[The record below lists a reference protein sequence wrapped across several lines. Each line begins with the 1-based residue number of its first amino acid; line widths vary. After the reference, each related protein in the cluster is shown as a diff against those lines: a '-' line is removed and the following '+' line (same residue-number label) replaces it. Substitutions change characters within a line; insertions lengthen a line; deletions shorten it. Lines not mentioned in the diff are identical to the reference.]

1 MAKKSNSRLG
11 SSEFVRWFRPLID
24 CLQELGAA
32 RPREAS
38 DWIAEKERIPSEQRE
53 ASLKSGEERF
63 HNQVQFA
70 RQYLVWEGLN
80 DGGKKG
86 IWSLTPLGART
97 RLNDEEARSICRKWV
112 KFHAAARTGTKGKN
126 ENYTPS
132 TSSPV
137 AVDLHPD
144 ERTEDVGLLNVLRG
158 LSATGFEHFCR
169 HLLLDYEF
177 EKVTVTKRS
186 GDDGIDGV
194 GILQLNPLV
203 SSVVVFQCK
212 RYLRSV
218 GREDVSLLRS
228 DAQQRADK
236 AIFITTG
243 SLTRQAKEEAVR
255 VIPHIE
261 LIDGEQLVAMCEA
274 KQIGMTPRVVF
285 DIEHAF
291 FAPFRALSRVLRQ
304 RIAEVRQKIDFPV

>member
-11 SSEFVRWFRPLID
+11 SSEFIRWFRPLID

-144 ERTEDVGLLNVLRG
+144 EKTEDVGLLNVLRG

-194 GILQLNPLV
+194 GILQLNPPGEFGRCL
-203 SSVVVFQCK
+203 SMQA
-212 RYLRSV
+212 LLAV
-218 GREDVSLLRS
+218 GWKGRCFAAS
-228 DAQQRADK
+228 QRRA
-236 AIFITTG
+236 AACRQGHIHHHGLIHATG
-243 SLTRQAKEEAVR
+243 ERGSCQGH
-255 VIPHIE
+255 P
-261 LIDGEQLVAMCEA
+261 
-274 KQIGMTPRVVF
+274 
-285 DIEHAF
+285 
-291 FAPFRALSRVLRQ
+291 SR
-304 RIAEVRQKIDFPV
+304 